1 MGPSPVTGCP
11 CKREDSVREDSH
23 VKTEPEPR
31 ALLTQAKERLG
42 LPEAGRDREGEVD
55 SSYREV
61 GSEGHLKQSVS
72 EVMKAHL
79 LRPGKKDASC
89 RNRREGL
96 EIWRLDT
103 S

>member
-1 MGPSPVTGCP
+1 M
-11 CKREDSVREDSH
+11 
-23 VKTEPEPR
+23 
-31 ALLTQAKERLG
+31 
-42 LPEAGRDREGEVD
+42 D

>member
-1 MGPSPVTGCP
+1 M
-11 CKREDSVREDSH
+11 
-23 VKTEPEPR
+23 
-31 ALLTQAKERLG
+31 
-42 LPEAGRDREGEVD
+42 D

-96 EIWRLDT
+96 EIWRLVER
-103 S
+103 SAQEGLQSEMVG

>member
-42 LPEAGRDREGEVD
+42 LPEAGRDREGFP
-55 SSYREV
+55 YRF
-61 GSEGHLKQSVS
+61 Q
-72 EVMKAHL
+72 
-79 LRPGKKDASC
+79 
-89 RNRREGL
+89 RECGL
-96 EIWRLDT
+96 ANTLI
-103 S
+103 